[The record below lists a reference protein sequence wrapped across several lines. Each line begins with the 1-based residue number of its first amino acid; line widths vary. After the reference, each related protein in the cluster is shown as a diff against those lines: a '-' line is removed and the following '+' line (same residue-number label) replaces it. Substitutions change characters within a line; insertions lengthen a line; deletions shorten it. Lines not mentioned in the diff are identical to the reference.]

1 MAYLMPTT
9 KGHVFWISQTNG
21 ANLSRIT
28 KKEHYMLGDVT
39 KSWYFLSKMETKK
52 LYKNKVSKYLGKMD
66 EYPIIMSRTLKR
78 WRADSWIIWRISW
91 CILLKTAWA
100 VRLYAAAIRN
110 SSIDWRRKRVSIW
123 STSHLSTTFHENTKN
138 NELLTNLK
146 AKQSTSKDWVLR
158 FGYYPNIPSSNVA
171 LYWEGISIK
180 ADRANSVCFLIVFTF
195 FVIISVK
202 FTNYKHNQKQCFS
215 IKHTLEA
222 MI

>member
-1 MAYLMPTT
+1 MIELRQMGHNSSTSPQSKQVCQTKKYTSTISNSEHKSLKSSRQEQRMAYLMPTT

-91 CILLKTAWA
+91 CILLKTAWT
-100 VRLYAAAIRN
+100 VRLYAAARRN
-110 SSIDWRRKRVSIW
+110 SSIDWRRKRFSIW

-138 NELLTNLK
+138 NEL
-146 AKQSTSKDWVLR
+146 
-158 FGYYPNIPSSNVA
+158 
-171 LYWEGISIK
+171 
-180 ADRANSVCFLIVFTF
+180 
-195 FVIISVK
+195 
-202 FTNYKHNQKQCFS
+202 
-215 IKHTLEA
+215 
-222 MI
+222 